1 MKSDASNIAATII
14 KQNGELFK
22 KFVNVYIFGSIMS
35 SDRIP
40 RDIDILL
47 IYEKYSSEITADLI
61 AIRMLLDKEMEIFVD
76 FTVLS
81 IEEEK
86 SVSFLDRLNGKY
98 LKLK

>member
-61 AIRMLLDKEMEIFVD
+61 AIRTLLDKEMERVYNIGLAD
-76 FTVLS
+76 G
-81 IEEEK
+81 EETMAALK
-86 SVSFLDRLNGKY
+86 AY
-98 LKLK
+98 LAR